1 MKKKIII
8 EVPEHLVDV
17 IEEAGHY
24 EKMVTIEKNQ
34 LKVPLPRVKNESI
47 IKMSWV
53 LLPTILSTLV
63 FMVMN
68 FNRKNMPLSGDN
80 SVASYI
86 ITIGIILTFVLF
98 STFFVLGKTGKVMSN
113 TQDIYWRN
121 FPSIL
126 ISIGLIMVVVLLAS
140 FRLLEQLFL
149 GVTFDL
155 ITSSL
160 LFFVVI
166 GVISYVMISMAL
178 KITPSIL
185 INLLMVIAIGG
196 VGIAMLTNS
205 EQQWWLSNLS
215 YLGSSFAVSSWR
227 FNLTLVLASLIM
239 IALIDFLF
247 EAIFKVQPRSNQLR
261 FMKFLLLMLAL
272 FLGGVGVFP
281 VNDSVISREL
291 HNFFAQ
297 GLVFWV
303 LILMIGVQWLLPT
316 SDKEFTKLTYGMA
329 IVLVVVTLL
338 FKVVYYL
345 SLTAFEIIAFV
356 VAFSWLLLLLNK
368 LIQLSNYGSQSFRLD
383 IEIRDKD

>member
-98 STFFVLGKTGKVMSN
+98 STFFVLGKTGKVMSH

>member
-17 IEEAGHY
+17 IEEASHY

>member
-227 FNLTLVLASLIM
+227 FNLTLVLSSLIM